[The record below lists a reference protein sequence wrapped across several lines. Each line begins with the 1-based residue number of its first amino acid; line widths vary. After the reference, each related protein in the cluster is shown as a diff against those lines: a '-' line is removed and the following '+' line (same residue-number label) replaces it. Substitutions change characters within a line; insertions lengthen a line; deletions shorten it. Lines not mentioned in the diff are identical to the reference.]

1 MMSDVGGFNPS
12 PSAWGKFG
20 QTLENTAEY
29 VYDTINKADAH
40 SQYMQG
46 MEMLRKGLIDFNNGL
61 ATDAN
66 PDGYLDKWNKSSDAI
81 WKQSTAMIKN
91 PDALGAL
98 KDQWE
103 DMGIKQYETIT
114 GYQTQAKVSNT
125 IDRTMDTIDKNSL
138 DNTKGNQDRKDFN
151 RRAMAPLISTGMVNG
166 DAARKTLEQYDKKV
180 DMSAMEEGLKQ
191 VARTEGVD
199 YALGLTDNPDFTQF
213 FPSLGQT
220 EIDSVSTKLE
230 ARARFQEAQASK
242 EDGFRNS
249 DYASKLFDAYNNL
262 REGKKG
268 AISLEMISDPRGF
281 SKTKDGQE
289 WRKYFEG
296 LIDHWSSEQ
305 RTAQRENRTEAKQRI
320 SDVSTSASNIIDS
333 EDLDQAS
340 KKQQLMQ
347 LGRDNDIPQEAIK
360 KWTDQAQTGA
370 KNKGFQDMLSK
381 VSALSQGTDAQ
392 LSKEQASQIR
402 DTLTSIAMND
412 PKITITKLNDEL
424 QSMFDDASKEN
435 VKKVMDQL
443 SSEMTLALP
452 EQRQVQ
458 EPPANAQA
466 LLKETGRSGAPGV
479 LDGYFTQHGLS
490 VKSEGT
496 NAQGVRMWLGSDGK
510 HYAVSQGKLFVL
522 SVDGSEWQTPQ

>member
-166 DAARKTLEQYDKKV
+166 DAA
-180 DMSAMEEGLKQ
+180 
-191 VARTEGVD
+191 
-199 YALGLTDNPDFTQF
+199 
-213 FPSLGQT
+213 
-220 EIDSVSTKLE
+220 
-230 ARARFQEAQASK
+230 
-242 EDGFRNS
+242 
-249 DYASKLFDAYNNL
+249 
-262 REGKKG
+262 
-268 AISLEMISDPRGF
+268 
-281 SKTKDGQE
+281 
-289 WRKYFEG
+289 
-296 LIDHWSSEQ
+296 
-305 RTAQRENRTEAKQRI
+305 
-320 SDVSTSASNIIDS
+320 
-333 EDLDQAS
+333 
-340 KKQQLMQ
+340 
-347 LGRDNDIPQEAIK
+347 
-360 KWTDQAQTGA
+360 
-370 KNKGFQDMLSK
+370 
-381 VSALSQGTDAQ
+381 
-392 LSKEQASQIR
+392 
-402 DTLTSIAMND
+402 
-412 PKITITKLNDEL
+412 
-424 QSMFDDASKEN
+424 
-435 VKKVMDQL
+435 
-443 SSEMTLALP
+443 
-452 EQRQVQ
+452 
-458 EPPANAQA
+458 
-466 LLKETGRSGAPGV
+466 
-479 LDGYFTQHGLS
+479 
-490 VKSEGT
+490 
-496 NAQGVRMWLGSDGK
+496 
-510 HYAVSQGKLFVL
+510 
-522 SVDGSEWQTPQ
+522 